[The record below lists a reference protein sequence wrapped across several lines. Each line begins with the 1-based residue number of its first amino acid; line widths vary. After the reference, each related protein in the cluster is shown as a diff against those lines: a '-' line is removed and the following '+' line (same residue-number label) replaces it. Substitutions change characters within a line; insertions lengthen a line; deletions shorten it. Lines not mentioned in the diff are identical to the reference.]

1 MATTEIILPKMSL
14 NMEEGTIVSWLAEKG
29 TSVKRGDI
37 LLEVQTDKAVSEV
50 EANTDGYLGEII
62 VHDGET
68 VPVGTVIGMI
78 IDQVDEKIEIT
89 NQDNQLD
96 KPKKQINNQLQPT
109 ESIMEKRSKKESLI
123 RISPAARKLSIANQ
137 IDLQS
142 ITASG
147 PFGRI
152 VLRDVY
158 RKLEEEENQ
167 IDLSLSTL
175 GKLSRVTGIRKAI
188 ATNLT
193 NSTMMIPQFTISK
206 YIQVEYIEEYRKK
219 MNLLSSGS
227 IKISMNDF
235 LIKAIAQ
242 SIDNHPIFN
251 NYYIVKED
259 AHYIQENTDINI
271 GLAVATNQ
279 GLFVPVIKNVANKSL
294 IDIAKERLEIIKKAQ
309 NGQLSMEEMNGAT
322 FTISSLGTLNVDHF
336 TAIINPPESGIIAVG
351 KIDDSLYLDQ
361 GQVKVK
367 KRMNVTA
374 SFDHRLI
381 DGADGAMFMNT
392 LETILEENKWHLF

>member
-29 TSVKRGDI
+29 APIKKGDI

-50 EANTDGYLGEII
+50 EANTDGYLGKII

-78 IDQVDEKIEIT
+78 VDQVDENIELT
-89 NQDNQLD
+89 DQGSQLD
-96 KPKKQINNQLQPT
+96 TPKMQIKKDLQST
-109 ESIMEKRSKKESLI
+109 EPIEKKHSKEETLI
-123 RISPAARKLSIANQ
+123 RISPAARKLATLNQ
-137 IDLQS
+137 IDLKS

-158 RKLEEEENQ
+158 RKLEEEKEEELAQ
-167 IDLSLSTL
+167 PTT
-175 GKLSRVTGIRKAI
+175 GKLTRVTGIRKVI

-193 NSTMMIPQFTISK
+193 NSAMMIPQFTISK
-206 YIQVEYIEEYRKK
+206 NIQVEYIEEDRKK
-219 MNLLSSGS
+219 MNLLSSGNV
-227 IKISMNDF
+227 KISMNDF

-242 SIDNHPIFN
+242 SIEKHPMFN

-259 AHYIQENTDINI
+259 GHYIQENTGINI
-271 GLAVATNQ
+271 GLAVATSQ
-279 GLFVPVIKNVANKSL
+279 GLLVPVIKNVENKSL
-294 IDIAKERLEIIKKAQ
+294 IDIAKERQELIKKAQ
-309 NGQLSMEEMNGAT
+309 NGQLSVEEMNGAT
-322 FTISSLGTLNVDHF
+322 FTISSLGTFNVDHF

-351 KIDDSLYLDQ
+351 KMDDYLYLDQ
-361 GQVKVK
+361 GEVKVK

-392 LETILEENKWHLF
+392 FETILEKNTWHLF